1 METTDMLDMVAR
13 VVIMEAL
20 DMTAA
25 VIAMLAAVS
34 QVALDDT

>member
-1 METTDMLDMVAR
+1 MLDMVAR